1 MTDMLRQPVT
11 DRSAWKVADM
21 ERDRS
26 WVYELTPE
34 ALAEIDAALGA
45 VERRGLKVGEF
56 GTGDFALPGLEG
68 LLSRAMAEVRDGR
81 GAALIRGLP
90 VEKYGPDALSTLLWG
105 LGIHV
110 GRPLPQRASLNLGGV
125 RDNLIAH
132 ITDQGLDYNALNV
145 NGSATSAEQQPH
157 TDPADVVALLC
168 VRKAKAGG
176 ISRVVSAVT
185 IHNDILATRPD
196 LLEPLYDGYLYDLR
210 GDAANSSG
218 QQVTDGRIPVF
229 TYHAGQLSC
238 VFNAKMIETAQRK
251 LGTEL
256 PEREREAYQT
266 FLARALDP
274 ANRLDMDL
282 QPGDLQIIS
291 NYTMLHARTG
301 WVEEGDPA
309 RRRLMLRLWLRVED
323 FRDTAPGVASGYVRG
338 STVDV
343 GRAAAAY

>member
-1 MTDMLRQPVT
+1 MTEILRELVT

-26 WVYELTPE
+26 WVRVLSVEARAELDQ
-34 ALAEIDAALGA
+34 ALATVAAK
-45 VERRGLKVGEF
+45 GLRAGEF
-56 GTGDFALPGLEG
+56 DRTDFALPTLRTELEAA
-68 LLSRAMAEVRDGR
+68 LAEVRDGR
-81 GAALIRGLP
+81 GAVLVRGFP
-90 VEKYGPDALSTLLWG
+90 VQKYDADMLSSLLWG
-105 LGIHV
+105 VGLHLGQ
-110 GRPLPQRASLNLGGV
+110 PMPQRASLNLRGV

-132 ITDQGLDYNALNV
+132 ITDQGLDYNAPNV

-176 ISRVVSAVT
+176 ISRLVSATT

-196 LLEPLYDGYLYDLR
+196 LLAPLYEGYLYDLR
-210 GDAANSSG
+210 GDAANSPN

-229 TYHAGQLSC
+229 TCQGDQLSC
-238 VFNAKMIETAQRK
+238 VFNAKMIETAQKK
-251 LGTEL
+251 LGTAL
-256 PEREREAYQT
+256 PPREREAYQV
-266 FLARALDP
+266 FLDRALDP
-274 ANRLDMDL
+274 VNRLDMDL
-282 QPGDLQIIS
+282 EPGDLQIVS

-309 RRRLMLRLWLRVED
+309 KRRLMLRLWLRVEN
-323 FRDTAPGVASGYVRG
+323 FRDIAPGVASGYVRG

-343 GRAAAAY
+343 VRPAAY